1 MKLIIYLTLLLSWLP
16 GAARTPK
23 RFYVQTVHPEGLL
36 YFVFP
41 RKMPEANGKKTAAR
55 KPLQYDYTYLDACD
69 SVTLLATVVTGPVF
83 KADSLCIAFAG
94 GEQKK
99 AAAEP
104 IYCQPVKRGWECRV
118 RCRLHR
124 DDWERLYRAEA
135 PFTLTFFSTQSD
147 LRPCFGDKPRNWPK
161 VCARFVRLQ
170 EIIRL
175 NRKN

>member
-1 MKLIIYLTLLLSWLP
+1 MLLLCLP
-16 GAARTPK
+16 ATAQNPK

-41 RKMPEANGKKTAAR
+41 QKMPRQSHEKAAVR

-69 SVTLLATVVTGPVF
+69 SVTLLATVVTGAAF
-83 KADSLCIAFAG
+83 RADSLCIGFAS
-94 GEQKK
+94 GEQKTT
-99 AAAEP
+99 AAEP
-104 IYCQPVKRGWECRV
+104 IYCQPVKHSWESRI

-135 PFTLTFFSTQSD
+135 PFTLTFVSGESD

-161 VCARFVRLQ
+161 VCARFVRLH